1 MSQTDARSDIESEYE
16 EAKKTACA
24 YLRAVGVLGPAK
36 GSKLKDHNRP
46 KKIQMSIYRRRQT
59 RILQNAILKDGREA
73 VNLPDDPFARDAAA
87 LGHRYLRHGHDS
99 VILETLL
106 EKDGGHPAY
115 REALKIVV
123 REMRTIG
130 GDLPERMRSW
140 EQELQAV
147 EGRWRS
153 QSTRDYLIGLV
164 IEAMATGY
172 DIFPGFI
179 RHRDS
184 VRGEL
189 ERDLK
194 RVYAEAGN
202 PPDGLFTKDVVAA
215 LNTMKGNRWRR
226 RNDGKGLTES
236 DLSELLEQPSTGE
249 VHLIKQRKKVG
260 SKNKVRTCFPSLLV
274 TRTRITKQELSICY
288 AVRHA
293 LVEGKQT
300 LDYQTV
306 VSIWKRY
313 KNQPVL

>member
-1 MSQTDARSDIESEYE
+1 MSQSDARSDIESEYE
-16 EAKKTACA
+16 EAKNTACA
-24 YLRAVGVLGPAK
+24 YLGAVGVLGPAK

-46 KKIQMSIYRRRQT
+46 KRIQMSIYRRRQT

-87 LGHRYLRHGHDS
+87 LGHRYLRHGQDS

-106 EKDGGHPAY
+106 EKDGSHPAY

-130 GDLPERMRSW
+130 GDLPERLRNW
-140 EQELQAV
+140 EQEPVAV

-153 QSTRDYLIGLV
+153 QSTRDYLIGSV

-179 RHRDS
+179 RHRDP

-194 RVYAEAGN
+194 RVYAEAGD
-202 PPDGLFTKDVVAA
+202 PPDGLFTKDVVSA
-215 LNTMKGNRWRR
+215 LNTMKGRRWGR
-226 RNDGKGLTES
+226 RNDGKGLIES
-236 DLSELLEQPSTGE
+236 DLSELLKQPSTGE
-249 VHLIKQRKKVG
+249 VHSIIQRKNVG
-260 SKNKVRTCFPSLLV
+260 PKNKVRTCFPSLLV
-274 TRTRITKQELSICY
+274 TRTRITKQELSICD

-293 LVEGKQT
+293 LVEGKQA

-313 KNQPVL
+313 KNQPVR

>member
-1 MSQTDARSDIESEYE
+1 MSQSDARSDIESEYE
-16 EAKKTACA
+16 EAKNTACA
-24 YLRAVGVLGPAK
+24 YLGAVGVLGPAK

-46 KKIQMSIYRRRQT
+46 KRIQMSIYRRRQT

-87 LGHRYLRHGHDS
+87 LGHRYLRHGQDS

-106 EKDGGHPAY
+106 EKDGSHPAY
-115 REALKIVV
+115 REALKN
-123 REMRTIG
+123 RRTRDAHDRRG
-130 GDLPERMRSW
+130 TCRKRLRNW
-140 EQELQAV
+140 EQEPVAV

-179 RHRDS
+179 RHRDLVS
-184 VRGEL
+184 GEL

-202 PPDGLFTKDVVAA
+202 PPNGLLTKDVIAA
-215 LNTMKGNRWRR
+215 LNTMKGNRWGR

-236 DLSELLEQPSTGE
+236 DLSELLKQTSTGE
-249 VHLIKQRKKVG
+249 VHLIKTEKE
-260 SKNKVRTCFPSLLV
+260 SRTEKTKSELASLV
-274 TRTRITKQELSICY
+274 YS
-288 AVRHA
+288 
-293 LVEGKQT
+293 
-300 LDYQTV
+300 
-306 VSIWKRY
+306 
-313 KNQPVL
+313 